1 MEKIIN
7 YINGKLV
14 ESNSSKFLNVE
25 DPSIGKNFIKL
36 SDSNIDDLSLAVKSA
51 KNSFHIWSSLSIE
64 DRSKYLHDI
73 ANYIQDNI
81 DDFADAES
89 LDTGK
94 PISLAKNLDIPRAI
108 SNFRFFADY
117 AKNFEFNFSLN
128 NDNSTN
134 LINQYPLG
142 VVGCI
147 SPWNLPLYL
156 FSWKIAP
163 ALIAGNTVIAKPSE
177 ITPLTAYMLSKAC
190 IEINLPDGVLNII
203 HGKGSNIGN
212 LIINHPDIKAISFT
226 GGTETGKKIAQETA
240 GTFKKLS
247 LEMGG
252 KNASIIFNDSDYDK
266 MLDTTIRSSFSNQG
280 QICLCTSRLLIES
293 SIYEK
298 FKKDLIA
305 RTKNLIIGDPKKRE
319 TEFGAISS
327 KQHFEKIMTYI
338 KMAKQQGGKIIAG
351 GNPILLNGRCKDGY
365 FIEPTIIESLDN
377 DSIINQDE
385 IFGPVIT
392 LQKFNSEK
400 DAILLANNSNYGLS
414 ATVWSNDDKQA
425 NRIASKIDAGVIW
438 INFWLVRDLRTP
450 FGGVKQSGLGREG
463 GSYAL
468 DFFTET
474 KNICRSLT

>member
-14 ESNSSKFLNVE
+14 ESNSSKFLNVV

-51 KNSFHIWSSLSIE
+51 KNSFNIWSSLAIE

-128 NDNSTN
+128 NDNNTN

-142 VVGCI
+142 VVACI

-156 FSWKIAP
+156 FTWKIAP

-190 IEINLPDGVLNII
+190 IEVNLPDGVLNII

-414 ATVWSNDDKQA
+414 ATVWSNDNEQA
-425 NRIASKIDAGVIW
+425 NRVASKIDAGVIW
-438 INFWLVRDLRTP
+438 INCWLVRDLRTP

>member
-51 KNSFHIWSSLSIE
+51 KNSFHIWSSLAIE

-117 AKNFEFNFSLN
+117 AKNFEFKFSLN

-190 IEINLPDGVLNII
+190 IEVNLPDGVLNII
-203 HGKGSNIGN
+203 HGRGSNIGN

-438 INFWLVRDLRTP
+438 INCWLVRDLRTP

>member
-14 ESNSSKFLNVE
+14 ESNSSKFLNVV

-51 KNSFHIWSSLSIE
+51 KNSFNIWSSLAIE

-128 NDNSTN
+128 NDNNTN

-142 VVGCI
+142 VVACI

-156 FSWKIAP
+156 FTWKIAP

-190 IEINLPDGVLNII
+190 IEVNLPDGVLNII
-203 HGKGSNIGN
+203 HGRGSNIGN

-438 INFWLVRDLRTP
+438 INCWLVRDLRTP

>member
-51 KNSFHIWSSLSIE
+51 KNSFHIWSSLAIE

-128 NDNSTN
+128 NDNNTN

-142 VVGCI
+142 VVACI

-156 FSWKIAP
+156 FTWKIAP

-190 IEINLPDGVLNII
+190 IEVNLPDGVLNII
-203 HGKGSNIGN
+203 HGRGSNIGN

-298 FKKDLIA
+298 FKKDLIT

-414 ATVWSNDDKQA
+414 ATVWSNDNEQA
-425 NRIASKIDAGVIW
+425 NRVASKIDAGVIW
-438 INFWLVRDLRTP
+438 INCWLVRDLRTP